1 MAKKTKRSNFRQWV
15 YDSQKFLNKKNR
27 PVKALKYIAIPA
39 LIYFVLFCFFTW
51 PWITHFN
58 SHFLTDTGDGLQNV
72 WNMWWVNK
80 SVTELHQLPWHTDFL
95 HAPYGVTLLGQTL
108 NPINGFAGIVLQ
120 QVMSLAQAFN
130 VMVIFSFVFGGLSM
144 FWLCYYFARRYA
156 ASIIGGAVFTFSSYH
171 FSHAIGHMQ
180 LVSLEFMPLY
190 ILLLWKLLKKPS
202 YFLATGAAASLLL
215 VLLSDYYY
223 FLYSLMLSVLV
234 LGYLWWRKQ
243 LPSFKKRENFLPM
256 AVFAGLGLIFVAP
269 LPAALLLL
277 NRREPLLGFHDA
289 RIFSTDIASPFING
303 GFWRFH
309 WLTDWYYIHIRG
321 FISESTIYLGL
332 SVITLFIIGLFKRT
346 KIHKDII
353 FWIVVAFFFGVM
365 SLGPRL
371 MVGGHTIERV
381 PLPYIFM
388 ERLVPGLK
396 LSGMPVRMMV
406 MVTFSAAI
414 VTAMVLA
421 RVKFNNK
428 KQLALLILFCLVF
441 IFEMWPRDLPLT
453 QSKFQKYVS
462 FLKNVPEKGIILD
475 NAAVSEPA
483 QLYNQTS
490 HEQKMTLGY
499 VSRIPEN
506 LVTKEQA
513 IPTLFAQQKYE
524 KLCSDFKIRY
534 LTSPAHRPLATTLPV
549 IYRDNEAIIYD
560 LGKGEDC

>member
-1 MAKKTKRSNFRQWV
+1 MTKKTKMSKFLAWV
-15 YDSQKFLNKKNR
+15 YDCQAFLDKKTR
-27 PVKALKYIAIPA
+27 PAKSLKYVAIPI
-39 LIYFVLFCFFTW
+39 LIYFGLFCFFTW

-80 SVTELHQLPWHTDFL
+80 SLTELHQLPWHTEFL
-95 HAPYGVTLLGQTL
+95 HAPYGVTLIGQTL
-108 NPINGFAGIVLQ
+108 NPVNGFAGIVLQ
-120 QVMSLAQAFN
+120 QVMSLSKAFN

-144 FWLCYYFARRYA
+144 FWLCYYFARRYT

-190 ILLLWKLLKKPS
+190 ILLLWKLLKKPT
-202 YFLATGAAASLLL
+202 YALAAGAALSLLM
-215 VLLSDYYY
+215 VLFSDYYY
-223 FLYSLMLSVLV
+223 FLYSLMLSVFI
-234 LGYLWWRKQ
+234 LGYLWWRKE

-256 AVFAGLGLIFVAP
+256 TVFAGLGLVLIAP

-277 NRREPLLGFHDA
+277 NKRETLLGFHDA
-289 RIFSTDIASPFING
+289 RIFSTDIATPVING

-309 WLTDWYYIHIRG
+309 WLTDWYYVHIRG
-321 FISESTIYLGL
+321 FISESTIYMGL
-332 SVITLFIIGLFKRT
+332 SVITLFIIGLWKKT

-353 FWIVVAFFFGVM
+353 FWIAVAFFFGVM

-371 MVGGHTIERV
+371 MIGGKTIEQV

-388 ERLVPGLK
+388 ERLIPGLK

-421 RVKFNNK
+421 RLKLSNK
-428 KQLALLILFCLVF
+428 KQVALLVIFCVVF
-441 IFEMWPRDLPLT
+441 ILEMWPRGLPLT
-453 QSKFQKYVS
+453 ESKFLPYVT
-462 FLKNVPEKGIILD
+462 FLKNLPEKGILLD
-475 NAAVSEPA
+475 NAAVSEPV

-499 VSRIPEN
+499 VSRIPQP

-513 IPTLFAQQKYE
+513 IPTLFAEQKYDQ
-524 KLCSDFKIRY
+524 LCTQFKIRY
-534 LTSPAHRPLATTLPV
+534 ITTPAQRPLTTSSLV
-549 IYRDNEAIIYD
+549 IYQDSQAIIYD
-560 LGKGEDC
+560 LGNGSGC